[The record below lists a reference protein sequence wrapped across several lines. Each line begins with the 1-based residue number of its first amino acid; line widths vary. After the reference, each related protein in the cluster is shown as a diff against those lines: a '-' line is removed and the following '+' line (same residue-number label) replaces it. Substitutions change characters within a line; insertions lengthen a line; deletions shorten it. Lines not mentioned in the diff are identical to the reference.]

1 MACSA
6 QLQFPAI
13 AGFPGRYRPKPEPFI
28 RARLARRQAERLAP
42 HLPEV
47 PKNLDGSSICK
58 MGAVRKTGIAALEHG
73 AGGSGRSSTVA
84 ADRVALLTVGP
95 ESEGQRLDNFLL
107 RIAKGV
113 PKSHV
118 YRVVRSGEVR
128 VNKGRVAVDY
138 RLVAGDEVR
147 VPPMRVAEARPPAA
161 PFAPADMPPVL
172 YEDEHLLVVDKP
184 AGLAAHGGSGIAHGL
199 IERVRAARPNQ
210 PFLELAHRL
219 DRETSGL
226 LLLAKTRRA
235 LVSLHGQLRE
245 GTVDKRYFALVKGD
259 WVNDRQHVRLALT
272 KYVTREGERR
282 VNVDPEGATSHT
294 VFTLVKRYGRF
305 SLLEA
310 ELRTGRTH
318 QIRVHLAHLGFPIV
332 GDDKYGDFDL
342 NKALARADA
351 RPRLARMFLHAGSV
365 RLAHPVGGQ
374 PLLFEAPLPP
384 ECTTF
389 LKGLD
394 AAPV

>member
-1 MACSA
+1 
-6 QLQFPAI
+6 
-13 AGFPGRYRPKPEPFI
+13 
-28 RARLARRQAERLAP
+28 
-42 HLPEV
+42 
-47 PKNLDGSSICK
+47 
-58 MGAVRKTGIAALEHG
+58 MGAGRKTGKEAPPGLT
-73 AGGSGRSSTVA
+73 GGSGRPDAVA
-84 ADRVALLTVGP
+84 ADRVSYLTIGP
-95 ESEGQRLDNFLL
+95 EAEGQRLDNFLL

-128 VNKGRVAVDY
+128 VNKGRAAVDY
-138 RLVAGDEVR
+138 RLAAGDVVR
-147 VPPMRVAEARPPAA
+147 VPPIRVAEPRPAGARL
-161 PFAPADMPPVL
+161 APAEMPPIL
-172 YEDEHLLVVDKP
+172 YEDEHLIVVDKP

-219 DRETSGL
+219 DRDTSGL

-235 LVSLHGQLRE
+235 LVGLHEQLRD
-245 GTVDKRYFALVKGD
+245 GKVDKRYRVLVKGD

-272 KYVTREGERR
+272 KYLTREGERR
-282 VNVDPEGATSHT
+282 VNVDPEGAESHT
-294 VFTLVKRYGRF
+294 VFTLIKRYGRF

-332 GDDKYGDFDL
+332 GDDKYGDFEL
-342 NKALARADA
+342 NKAVARADA

-365 RLAHPVGGQ
+365 RLSHPVSGQ
-374 PLLFEAPLPP
+374 PLAFEAPLPP
-384 ECTTF
+384 ECLSF
-389 LKGLD
+389 LKALD
-394 AAPV
+394 VAPL